1 MNICLVAPIP
11 PPYGGIANWTLL
23 MDEYVKN
30 IEEVQ
35 LLHINI
41 ASKKRVMDGRTL
53 WDRVVIQGFEMF
65 EHNKSLKKMIES
77 EKIDVIHMTTSG
89 SLATFRDILLL
100 KTAKRMKIPSV
111 YHLRFGRV
119 PEIAQK
125 NTAEWKRLRKAMSL
139 ASVVMAIDSSTY
151 KAIKEYAPEV
161 DVCYVPN
168 PFDTKKLDGVKEFS
182 DAVKKEVVFVGWVIK
197 TKGVEELLGAWQ
209 SVSEDFPEW
218 TLRIVGPYD
227 EQYLESLKSRF
238 SMENVVFE
246 GEKPNAEAIRK
257 VSEASVFTLPSYTEG
272 FPNAVLEAMALGKP
286 IVATSV
292 GAIPDMLDGCGITV
306 EPRRANE
313 LADAFRKVLSD
324 EGLRSD
330 LSDKAREKLFNE
342 YTIEKIFETYKS
354 IWTKIQKK

>member
-100 KTAKRMKIPSV
+100 KTAKKMKIPSV

-168 PFDTKKLDGVKEFS
+168 PFDTKKLDGVKVFS

-197 TKGVEELLGAWQ
+197 T
-209 SVSEDFPEW
+209 
-218 TLRIVGPYD
+218 
-227 EQYLESLKSRF
+227 
-238 SMENVVFE
+238 
-246 GEKPNAEAIRK
+246 
-257 VSEASVFTLPSYTEG
+257 
-272 FPNAVLEAMALGKP
+272 
-286 IVATSV
+286 
-292 GAIPDMLDGCGITV
+292 
-306 EPRRANE
+306 
-313 LADAFRKVLSD
+313 
-324 EGLRSD
+324 
-330 LSDKAREKLFNE
+330 
-342 YTIEKIFETYKS
+342 
-354 IWTKIQKK
+354 